1 VESDGNDSNSAL
13 PQNTLDQAKLDLE
26 KWQIEEDIKLRRDEL
41 EIKRS
46 ESSKRIWSSPL
57 LIAVIGLFTTLLA
70 STIQNSCQS
79 AANRELE
86 RQRFEA
92 TRDLERQKF
101 EAMLIQKAL
110 ELSSREDAAD
120 RFQSYLDLKLIQ
132 DESIRLQIEKYVNKP
147 ETIPLQPQS
156 VAANNDDF
164 RGTSRR
170 SAKLSIGSG
179 PVETFSDL
187 KDLMSSLPSD
197 DAMIHRTP
205 PLTDSP
211 DSGRA
216 NEEQRNVRVRCVLY
230 AANRQ
235 ASNDFH
241 LIVGRARG
249 AQPEMYM
256 LVTVSGLPASNDSTF
271 PQLSA
276 ARDSFKNFFGTD
288 IPPSTYSMYEPGIP
302 LEVEGSLF
310 FNVSFTKRTRPGP
323 GGLKAKMPT
332 LWEIR
337 PITKIAFEPQ
347 S

>member
-1 VESDGNDSNSAL
+1 VGIDGNDSSSAL
-13 PQNTLDQAKLDLE
+13 PQNSLHQAKLDLE
-26 KWQIEEDIKLRRDEL
+26 KWQIEEDLKLRRDEL
-41 EIKRS
+41 DIKRS

-57 LIAVIGLFTTLLA
+57 LIAVIGLFTTILA

-79 AANRELE
+79 AANRDLE

-110 ELSSREDAAD
+110 ELSSRKDAAD
-120 RFQSYLDLKLIQ
+120 RFQSYLDLGLIK
-132 DESIRLQIEKYVNKP
+132 DESIRAQIEKYVKKP
-147 ETIPLQPQS
+147 ETIPLQPQN
-156 VAANNDDF
+156 VAAGDENFQGIARKN
-164 RGTSRR
+164 
-170 SAKLSIGSG
+170 AKLSIGSG

-187 KDLMSSLPSD
+187 KDLISSLPSD
-197 DAMIHRTP
+197 NAMINRTP

-211 DSGRA
+211 DSGRV

-230 AANRQ
+230 AASRQ
-235 ASNDFH
+235 RSNDFH
-241 LIVGRARG
+241 LIVGRAPG

-256 LVTVSGLPASNDSTF
+256 LVTVSGLPESNDSTF

-276 ARDSFKNFFGTD
+276 ARDSFKTFFGMDT
-288 IPPSTYSMYEPGIP
+288 PRFTYGMYEPGIP

-310 FNVSFTKRTRPGP
+310 FNVSFAKRTRPGP

-337 PITKIAFEPQ
+337 PITKIVFEPKG
-347 S
+347 